1 MSKTEIYT
9 PKVARAKRPYCQGLN
24 VKAGRLIL
32 TSGMTARKPS
42 GEIVYKGDIRG
53 QTRQVLDNIRAVL
66 EEVGASLKDVIKMTV
81 YLRRNE
87 DYDGMNEVRQ
97 EYFKDQT
104 FVSSTVMVELYAAGA
119 LVEIE
124 VIAAVEEG

>member
-1 MSKTEIYT
+1 MSIE
-9 PKVARAKRPYCQGLN
+9 AKR
-24 VKAGRLIL
+24 LIF
-32 TSGMTARKPS
+32 TSGTTARNPS
-42 GEIVYKGDIRG
+42 GEIVAKGDIRG

-66 EEVGASLKDVIKMTV
+66 EEAGAGLKDVFKMTV

-97 EYFKDQT
+97 EYFLNDT
-104 FVSSTVMVELYAAGA
+104 IASTTIIAKLHSPDA

-124 VIAAVEEG
+124 VAAAIG

>member
-1 MSKTEIYT
+1 MIKTEIYT
-9 PKVARAKRPYCQGLN
+9 PKVPRTKRPYCQGLS

-32 TSGMTARKPS
+32 TSGLTARNPS
-42 GEIVYKGDIRG
+42 GEIVSKGDIRG
-53 QTRQVLDNIRAVL
+53 QTRQVLENIRAVL
-66 EEVGASLKDVIKMTV
+66 EETGSSLKDIFKMTV

-97 EYFKDQT
+97 EYFRDET
-104 FVSSTVMVELYAAGA
+104 FVSSTVIVELHAADA

-124 VIAAVEEG
+124 VIAVVKEV

>member
-1 MSKTEIYT
+1 M
-9 PKVARAKRPYCQGLN
+9 
-24 VKAGRLIL
+24 
-32 TSGMTARKPS
+32 
-42 GEIVYKGDIRG
+42 
-53 QTRQVLDNIRAVL
+53 LDNIRAVL